1 MAACKL
7 CSLDPQTVETAFASG
22 ASDRAIAKR
31 FNISAMSVGRHRR
44 LHLLPVAQDRVTL
57 LTKDREARAERQE
70 LTAAA
75 ASDTPSTQTLVEA
88 TIGLRRQ
95 MEKLVEVE
103 ERLTRVATRAEKD
116 GAHGA
121 VAQVAGAQL
130 RSLEYGSRLAGHPS
144 FVPRAA
150 DAGGGVAGAQPFS
163 IVIQLGDR
171 DVSIEA
177 APVTQLQPTVVEGE
191 IAEHDEK

>member
-7 CSLDPQTVETAFASG
+7 CSLDPRTVEAAFASG
-22 ASDRAIAKR
+22 ANDRAIARR
-31 FNISAMSVGRHRR
+31 FNVSAMSVGRHRR
-44 LHLLPVAQDRVTL
+44 LHLLRVAQDRVTL

-75 ASDTPSTQTLVEA
+75 ASDTPSTQALIEA

-130 RSLEYGSRLAGHPS
+130 RSLEYGSRLAGHPGFS
-144 FVPRAA
+144 PRAGDAATA
-150 DAGGGVAGAQPFS
+150 DAPRFS
-163 IVIQLGDR
+163 ITIVLDGKETKISTAATPVMEQ
-171 DVSIEA
+171 EA
-177 APVTQLQPTVVEGE
+177 NRQ
-191 IAEHDEK
+191 DEEADWERC

>member
-1 MAACKL
+1 MEGLPDREIARRL
-7 CSLDPQTVETAFASG
+7 G
-22 ASDRAIAKR
+22 ADK
-31 FNISAMSVGRHRR
+31 SAVNRHRR
-44 LHLLPVAQDRVTL
+44 FHIEQPNRDRAAIIAR
-57 LTKDREARAERQE
+57 DREARAQRQE
-70 LTAAA
+70 LAAA
-75 ASDTPSTQTLVEA
+75 AEADAPSTAALIEA

-103 ERLTRVATRAEKD
+103 QRLSRVATRAEKD

-150 DAGGGVAGAQPFS
+150 DAGGGASVQPFS
-163 IVIQLGDR
+163 ITIVLDGRETKIT
-171 DVSIEA
+171 A
-177 APVTQLQPTVVEGE
+177 APVIEEGVE
-191 IAEHDEK
+191 AVRDDWDYP

>member
-1 MAACKL
+1 MASCKL
-7 CSLDPQTVETAFASG
+7 CSLDPRTVEAAFASG
-22 ASDRAIAKR
+22 ANDRAIAR
-31 FNISAMSVGRHRR
+31 LFNVSAMSVGRHRR
-44 LHLLPVAQDRVTL
+44 LHLLRVAQDRVTL

-70 LTAAA
+70 LAAAA
-75 ASDTPSTQTLVEA
+75 ASDAPSTAALIEA

-103 ERLTRVATRAEKD
+103 QRLTRVAMRAEKD
-116 GAHGA
+116 GAHSA

-150 DAGGGVAGAQPFS
+150 DAGGGANVQPFS
-163 IVIQLGDR
+163 ITIVLDGRETKIT
-171 DVSIEA
+171 A
-177 APVTQLQPTVVEGE
+177 APVIEQEADRRHEEDGWGQP
-191 IAEHDEK
+191 